1 MRSLLLLILVVPMLL
16 TAACNPITEEEAIAQ
31 YCSDLDE
38 FHVALDA
45 VRGLTTD
52 DTIEEAEVAFKNLD
66 DAYDEVRSSAYTLA
80 DVRAD
85 VLDEAYEDLDDALRD
100 IEEGQTLNEAAAS
113 IQDELANVDAAYDE
127 IYGENC
133 SE

>member
-1 MRSLLLLILVVPMLL
+1 MRKLLLLILVVPMLL
-16 TAACNPITEEEAIAQ
+16 MAACNPVSEEEAVAQ
-31 YCSDLDE
+31 YCADLDE
-38 FHVALDA
+38 FQVALGA

-52 DTIEEAEVAFKNLD
+52 DTIEEAEVAFANLD

-85 VLDEAYEDLDDALRD
+85 ELDEAYEDLDDALRD

-113 IQDELANVDAAYDE
+113 VQDELANVDAAYDE

-133 SE
+133 E